1 VIFTGYVSDELLVAL
16 YRKAKVY
23 CQLSAHES
31 FGVALAEAMA
41 CGCVPVVTNR
51 YALPEVVG
59 DAGFYVPYGDPK
71 AAAEAVRQA
80 LKSNKGTR
88 ARERIQKYFSLKAR
102 EQKLIKE
109 ITSLFEA

>member
-1 VIFTGYVSDELLVAL
+1 
-16 YRKAKVY
+16 
-23 CQLSAHES
+23 
-31 FGVALAEAMA
+31 
-41 CGCVPVVTNR
+41 VPVVTHS

-71 AAAEAVRQA
+71 AAAEAIKQA

-88 ARERIQKYFSLKAR
+88 ARERIEKYFSLKAR

-109 ITSLFEA
+109 IIGLFKEIQ